1 MEIPLRGNL
10 RDDSLPKI
18 LVQLNRKRATGTLS
32 VSTPGF
38 TKKIYLVKGD
48 AIFASSSY
56 DDDRLGEMLL
66 KAGKITVEQYDRSVE
81 ILKATKKRQGAILVE
96 LGYLTPKDLFWGVK
110 YQVREIIYSL
120 FQLEGGEYEF
130 VEGEVPTQEVIT
142 LKMSMGNL
150 IYEGV
155 KRIDN
160 WTRIRR
166 EMPDTGAVLKLSE
179 DPISLFQD
187 VELSPQDK
195 RMFPLI
201 DGTKTIKEIVDS
213 SWMNSF
219 ETMKTI
225 YTLWSI
231 GILEEK
237 EMVYEEIKEVGETVS
252 FEDVLQPFAEEEEAF
267 VKRVGEI
274 YSNLDKLK
282 INKLL
287 EVDENSDAET
297 IKKNYYKLAREFHP
311 DRYFAASDTTLKDKL
326 TAIFDAITTAYATLK
341 DDFKRKEYFDSL
353 GRPRKEEVIV
363 TDEEKAEGQFKKG
376 VDEFK
381 RANFQGAVDLFK
393 EAATINPKKVQYWS
407 YLSLALS
414 KIPKGLREAEEA
426 LIEAIKLEPL
436 NGEHYANIG
445 LLYLKTGLHKRA
457 AGQFEKALKFDP
469 GNIKAQKGLKQIK
482 G

>member
-1 MEIPLRGNL
+1 MEIQLRGNL

-18 LVQLNRKRATGTLS
+18 LVQINRKRATGTLS
-32 VSTPGF
+32 VSTPNV

-66 KAGKITVEQYDRSVE
+66 KAGKITVEQYDKSVE

-179 DPISLFQD
+179 DPISLFQN

-195 RMFPLI
+195 KMFPSV

-225 YTLWSI
+225 YRLWSI

-237 EMVYEEIKEVGETVS
+237 EMACEEIKEAGETVS
-252 FEDVLQPFAEEEEAF
+252 LEDLMQPFAEEEEAF

-274 YSNLDKLK
+274 YSNLDRLK
-282 INKLL
+282 FNELL

-311 DRYFAASDTTLKDKL
+311 DRYFTASDTTLKDKL

-341 DDFKRKEYFDSL
+341 DDFKRKEYFNSL
-353 GRPRKEEVIV
+353 GRPGKEEVIV
-363 TDEEKAEGQFKKG
+363 TDEEKAEEQFKKG

-393 EAATINPKKVQYWS
+393 KAAKINSKKAQYWS

-426 LIEAIKLEPL
+426 LLEAIKLEPF
-436 NGEHYANIG
+436 NGEHYANLG
-445 LLYLKTGLHKRA
+445 LLYLKTGLNKRA

-469 GNIKAQKGLKQIK
+469 GNIKAQKGLKQIR